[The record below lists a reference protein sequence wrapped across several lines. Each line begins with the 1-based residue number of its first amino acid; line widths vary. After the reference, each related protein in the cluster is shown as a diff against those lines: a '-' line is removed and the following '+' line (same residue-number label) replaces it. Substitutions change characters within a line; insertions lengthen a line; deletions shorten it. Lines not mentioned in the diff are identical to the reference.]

1 MNGSPARP
9 IGFDF
14 LTRIV
19 PRIVHVENR
28 NRAFWQRNSYVI
40 SNPRTKFHVV
50 ACIHSGRGRLS
61 VDSRVET
68 LRAGAV
74 FHFPAGVS
82 LNITVPPE
90 DPACF
95 YSIQYFC
102 AFVNWSGEHP
112 RLELADRRPLPL
124 PPLLTPAVELG
135 IDRAFARAYELWS
148 AAGVGYQWHAR
159 LALLDVLALLA
170 NDDTATTSRRET
182 TDAIDAAVDY
192 IKANLAT
199 PLSRESVAERAGL
212 SPAYFSTA
220 FRRRTGYSFTEY
232 IRNLRVDAAKRYLR
246 TTGLTVAEIARR
258 VGFRDPFHFSRVFRR
273 ATGVPPRDFRGF

>member
-1 MNGSPARP
+1 MPFA
-9 IGFDF
+9 FD
-14 LTRIV
+14 
-19 PRIVHVENR
+19 
-28 NRAFWQRNSYVI
+28 
-40 SNPRTKFHVV
+40 
-50 ACIHSGRGRLS
+50 
-61 VDSRVET
+61 
-68 LRAGAV
+68 
-74 FHFPAGVS
+74 
-82 LNITVPPE
+82 
-90 DPACF
+90 
-95 YSIQYFC
+95 
-102 AFVNWSGEHP
+102 
-112 RLELADRRPLPL
+112 
-124 PPLLTPAVELG
+124 
-135 IDRAFARAYELWS
+135 ELWS